1 MYTVDID
8 TGGTMTDGLVADGS
22 QLLAIKV
29 DTTPHDF
36 TVSFRQVLVEAAR
49 ALGHGDD
56 VSSFLDQVSFI
67 RWSSTITS
75 NALGEGKGAKVGLL
89 VRAGHEDDLYGSGR
103 SPAVGTLVAEHNVIG
118 LPETPDAGD
127 VLAAV
132 KRLFEDGV
140 RRICVSLD
148 GAFPDNTPERTVA
161 QVIEGQYPD
170 HYLGAVPVLIGSE
183 MAQVDDAA
191 TRTHC
196 SLINAFTH
204 TRLAASLFQAED
216 MLKYDEGWDGALLVG
231 HINGGVARVGK
242 TKALDTIESGPVFG
256 TYASAY
262 LARRY
267 GLADVV
273 CLDVG
278 GTTAKASIVRDG
290 EPLFT
295 RDGDIFDIPIRAPL
309 PLLRSAVL
317 GGGSVARPDATRGSG
332 GVPQEARGSG
342 GVPQETAKG
351 VALGPDS
358 MGAAPGPACYGLG
371 GDQATVTDAFL
382 LLGYLDPA
390 RFLGGR
396 RTLEVARSEE
406 ALTKQLAEPLG
417 VSVDEAAR
425 LVADT
430 AVGIVADLVS
440 STLAKAD
447 VDPADV
453 TLFAFGG
460 NGSLFAAPVAERLGI
475 TTARVFGL
483 GPVLAAFGSSV
494 SDVVHVYERSL
505 VSAAGDDVRRT
516 AEDMM
521 ATARRDLE
529 AEGFDAG
536 AATFDVELDRASN
549 GAATSGD
556 TPGPGART
564 VRAASIDDA
573 LAEAKDGH
581 VDVVRVRTR
590 FAVGAYEPAGQPP
603 GDQAAPP
610 PLARRALDVGGEKVE
625 APVYDWDALAG
636 RGEVAGPALA
646 VGETMTCLVPPGWS
660 LTIDEFANG
669 TLSTG
674 TPRAPGRG

>member
-22 QLLAIKV
+22 QLVAIKV

-56 VSSFLDQVSFI
+56 VSGFLDQVSFI

-89 VRAGHEDDLYGSGR
+89 VRAGHEQDLYGSGR
-103 SPAVGTLVAEHNVIG
+103 SPAVGTLVAEHNIIG
-118 LPETPDAGD
+118 LPEHPDAGD

-148 GAFPDNTPERTVA
+148 GAFPDNTPEREVA
-161 QVIEGQYPD
+161 DVIEGQYPD

-183 MAQVDDAA
+183 MAQVDDEV

-196 SLINAFTH
+196 SLINAYTH
-204 TRLAASLFQAED
+204 TRLASSLFQAED
-216 MLKYDEGWDGALLVG
+216 MLKYDEGWDGPLLVG

-267 GLADVV
+267 GLSDVV

-278 GTTAKASIVRDG
+278 GTTAKASVVAGG

-295 RDGDIFDIPIRAPL
+295 RDGDIFDIPVRASL

-317 GGGSVARPDATRGSG
+317 GGGSVARPHKDAMG
-332 GVPQEARGSG
+332 GV
-342 GVPQETAKG
+342 T
-351 VALGPDS
+351 LGPDS

-371 GDQATVTDAFL
+371 GDQPTVTDAFL
-382 LLGYLDPA
+382 LLGHLDA
-390 RFLGGR
+390 AHFLGGR

-406 ALTKQLAEPLG
+406 VLSRQLAQPLG
-417 VSVDEAAR
+417 MSVEEAAR

-440 STLAKAD
+440 STLGKAD
-447 VDPADV
+447 LDPAGV
-453 TLFAFGG
+453 TLFAYGG

-494 SDVVHVYERSL
+494 SDVVHVYERSI
-505 VSAAGDDVRRT
+505 VHGAAVDA
-516 AEDMM
+516 AEEELR
-521 ATARRDLE
+521 ATAARDLE
-529 AEGFDAG
+529 AEGFDPA
-536 AATFDVELDRASN
+536 
-549 GAATSGD
+549 
-556 TPGPGART
+556 
-564 VRAASIDDA
+564 AASIEVEHDRAGNGSGGDV
-573 LAEAKDGH
+573 E
-581 VDVVRVRTR
+581 VVRVRAR
-590 FAVGAYEPAGQPP
+590 FAVGAYEPVGHPP
-603 GDQAAPP
+603 GDSDPP
-610 PLARRALDVGGEKVE
+610 IPLARRALDVGGQKTE
-625 APVYDWDALAG
+625 APVYDWGALAG
-636 RGEVAGPALA
+636 RGEIAGPALA

-660 LTIDEFANG
+660 LEIDEFANG
-669 TLSTG
+669 TLTTG
-674 TPRAPGRG
+674 TPRAPRRG

>member
-29 DTTPHDF
+29 DTTPHDY

-49 ALGHGDD
+49 ALGHGEDL
-56 VSSFLDQVSFI
+56 SGFLDQVSFI

-89 VRAGHEDDLYGSGR
+89 VRAGHEQDLYGSGR
-103 SPAVGTLVAEHNVIG
+103 SPAVGTLVAEHNIIG
-118 LPETPDAGD
+118 LPENPDAGD

-148 GAFPDNTPERTVA
+148 GAFPDNSPERAVA
-161 QVIEGQYPD
+161 AVIEGQYPD

-183 MAQVDDAA
+183 MAQVDDEA

-196 SLINAFTH
+196 SLINAYTH
-204 TRLAASLFQAED
+204 TRLASSLFQAED
-216 MLKYDEGWDGALLVG
+216 MLKYDEGWDGPLLVG

-256 TYASAY
+256 THASAY

-267 GLADVV
+267 GLSDVV

-278 GTTAKASIVRDG
+278 GTTAKASVVVGG

-295 RDGDIFDIPIRAPL
+295 RDGDIFDIPVRAPL

-317 GGGSVARPDATRGSG
+317 GGGSVARPHKDGNG
-332 GVPQEARGSG
+332 GV
-342 GVPQETAKG
+342 T
-351 VALGPDS
+351 LGPDS

-371 GDQATVTDAFL
+371 GDQATVTDALL
-382 LLGYLDPA
+382 LLGHLDPG

-396 RTLEVARSEE
+396 RTLVVARSEE
-406 ALTKQLAEPLG
+406 VLTKHVAEPLG
-417 VSVDEAAR
+417 VSVEEAAR

-440 STLAKAD
+440 STLAKANLN
-447 VDPADV
+447 PADI
-453 TLFAFGG
+453 TLFAYGG

-483 GPVLAAFGSSV
+483 GPVFAAFGSSV
-494 SDVVHVYERSL
+494 SDVVHVYERSI
-505 VSAAGDDVRRT
+505 VATAGDDVRRT
-516 AEDMM
+516 AEDLIG
-521 ATARRDLE
+521 TARRDLE

-536 AATFDVELDRASN
+536 VAGLDVELDLASN
-549 GAATSGD
+549 GSS
-556 TPGPGART
+556 ART

-581 VDVVRVRTR
+581 VDVVRVRAR
-590 FAVGAYEPAGQPP
+590 FAVGAYEPVGQPP
-603 GDQAAPP
+603 GDSDPP
-610 PLARRALDVGGEKVE
+610 TSLAQRALDVGGQKAQ

-636 RGEVAGPALA
+636 RGEIAGPALA

>member
-56 VSSFLDQVSFI
+56 VSGFLDQVSFI

-89 VRAGHEDDLYGSGR
+89 VRAGHEQDLYGSGR

-118 LPETPDAGD
+118 LPENPGAGD

-148 GAFPDNTPERTVA
+148 GAFPDNTPEREVA
-161 QVIEGQYPD
+161 DVIEGQYPD

-183 MAQVDDAA
+183 MAQVDDEA

-196 SLINAFTH
+196 SLINAYTH
-204 TRLAASLFQAED
+204 TRLASSLFQAED
-216 MLKYDEGWDGALLVG
+216 MLKYDEGWDGPLLVG

-267 GLADVV
+267 GLSDVV

-278 GTTAKASIVRDG
+278 GTTAKASVVAGG

-295 RDGDIFDIPIRAPL
+295 RDGDIFDIPVRAPL

-317 GGGSVARPDATRGSG
+317 GGGSVARPHKDAKG
-332 GVPQEARGSG
+332 GV
-342 GVPQETAKG
+342 T
-351 VALGPDS
+351 LGPDS

-371 GDQATVTDAFL
+371 GDQPTVTDAFL
-382 LLGYLDPA
+382 LLGHLDPA
-390 RFLGGR
+390 HFLGGR

-406 ALTKQLAEPLG
+406 VLSRQLAEPLG
-417 VSVDEAAR
+417 MSVEQAAR

-440 STLAKAD
+440 STLGKVD
-447 VDPADV
+447 LDPAGV
-453 TLFAFGG
+453 TLFAYGG

-494 SDVVHVYERSL
+494 SDVVHVYERSI
-505 VSAAGDDVRRT
+505 VHGAAVDA
-516 AEDMM
+516 AEEELR
-521 ATARRDLE
+521 ATAARDLE
-529 AEGFDAG
+529 AEGFDPATASIEVEHDRAG
-536 AATFDVELDRASN
+536 NGSGGDVE
-549 GAATSGD
+549 
-556 TPGPGART
+556 
-564 VRAASIDDA
+564 
-573 LAEAKDGH
+573 
-581 VDVVRVRTR
+581 VVRVRAR
-590 FAVGAYEPAGQPP
+590 YAVGAYEPVGQPP
-603 GDQAAPP
+603 GDSDPP
-610 PLARRALDVGGEKVE
+610 IPLARRALDVGGQKTE

-636 RGEVAGPALA
+636 RGEIAGPALA

-669 TLSTG
+669 TLTTG

>member
-118 LPETPDAGD
+118 LPATPDAGD

-170 HYLGAVPVLIGSE
+170 HYLGAVPVLMGSE

-204 TRLAASLFQAED
+204 TRLASSLFQAED
-216 MLKYDEGWDGALLVG
+216 MLKYDEGWDGPLLVG

-256 TYASAY
+256 THASAY

-267 GLADVV
+267 GFADVV

-278 GTTAKASIVRDG
+278 GTTAKASIVLGG

-295 RDGDIFDIPIRAPL
+295 RDGDIFDIPVRAPL

-317 GGGSVARPDATRGSG
+317 GGGSVARPDSTG
-332 GVPQEARGSG
+332 
-342 GVPQETAKG
+342 KG
-351 VALGPDS
+351 VTLGPDS

-382 LLGYLDPA
+382 LLGYLDPV

-396 RTLEVARSEE
+396 RTLEAARSEE

-417 VSVDEAAR
+417 MSLNEAAR

-430 AVGIVADLVS
+430 AVGVVADLVS

-447 VDPADV
+447 LDPGGV

-494 SDVVHVYERSL
+494 SDVVHVYERSI
-505 VSAAGDDVRRT
+505 VSAAVGDVRRT

-536 AATFDVELDRASN
+536 AATFDVELDLASN

-556 TPGPGART
+556 TPGPGTRT

-581 VDVVRVRTR
+581 VDVVRVRAR
-590 FAVGAYEPAGQPP
+590 FAVGAYEPTGQPP
-603 GDQAAPP
+603 GDQVAPP
-610 PLARRALDVGGEKVE
+610 PLARRALTIAGEQLQ
-625 APVYDWDALAG
+625 APVYDWDALPG
-636 RGEVAGPALA
+636 RGAIDGPALA

>member
-8 TGGTMTDGLVADGS
+8 TGGTMTDGLVAGGS

-56 VSSFLDQVSFI
+56 LSGFLDQVSFI

-89 VRAGHEDDLYGSGR
+89 VRAGHEQDLYGSGR

-118 LPETPDAGD
+118 LPENPDAGD

-140 RRICVSLD
+140 RRICLSLD
-148 GAFPDNTPERTVA
+148 GAFPDNSPERAVA
-161 QVIEGQYPD
+161 AVIEGQYPD

-183 MAQVDDAA
+183 MAQVDDEA

-196 SLINAFTH
+196 SLINAYTH
-204 TRLAASLFQAED
+204 TRLASSLFQAED
-216 MLKYDEGWDGALLVG
+216 MLKYDQGWDGPLLVG

-256 TYASAY
+256 THASAY

-267 GLADVV
+267 GLDDVV

-278 GTTAKASIVRDG
+278 GTTAKASLVRGG
-290 EPLFT
+290 EPTFT
-295 RDGDIFDIPIRAPL
+295 RDGDIFDIPVRAPL

-317 GGGSVARPDATRGSG
+317 GGGSVARPAG
-332 GVPQEARGSG
+332 
-342 GVPQETAKG
+342 KG
-351 VALGPDS
+351 VTLGPDS

-382 LLGYLDPA
+382 LLGYLDPG

-396 RTLEVARSEE
+396 RALEVARAEE
-406 ALTKQLAEPLG
+406 VLTKRVAEPLG
-417 VSVDEAAR
+417 VSVEEAAR

-440 STLAKAD
+440 STLAKGGL
-447 VDPADV
+447 DPADV

-494 SDVVHVYERSL
+494 SDVVHVYERSI
-505 VSAAGDDVRRT
+505 VAAAGDDVGRT
-516 AEDMM
+516 AEDLI

-529 AEGFDAG
+529 AEGFDAS
-536 AATFDVELDRASN
+536 AATLDVELDLASN
-549 GAATSGD
+549 GAS
-556 TPGPGART
+556 ART
-564 VRAASIDDA
+564 VRGDSVDGA
-573 LAEAKDGH
+573 LAQAKDGH
-581 VDVVRVRTR
+581 VDVVRVRAR
-590 FAVGAYEPAGQPP
+590 FAVGAYEPVGQPP
-603 GDQAAPP
+603 GDSDPP
-610 PLARRALDVGGEKVE
+610 TPLANRALDVGSEKTE

-636 RGEVAGPALA
+636 RGEIAGPALV

-660 LTIDEFANG
+660 LTVDEFANG

-674 TPRAPGRG
+674 TPRAPERG

>member
-56 VSSFLDQVSFI
+56 VSGFLDQVSFI

-89 VRAGHEDDLYGSGR
+89 VRAGHEQDLYGSGR

-118 LPETPDAGD
+118 LPENPGAGD

-148 GAFPDNTPERTVA
+148 GAFPDNTPEREVA
-161 QVIEGQYPD
+161 DVIEGQYPD

-183 MAQVDDAA
+183 MAQVDDEA

-196 SLINAFTH
+196 SLINAYTH
-204 TRLAASLFQAED
+204 TRLASGLFQAED
-216 MLKYDEGWDGALLVG
+216 MLKYDEGWDGPLLVG

-267 GLADVV
+267 GLSDVV

-278 GTTAKASIVRDG
+278 GTTAKASVVAGG

-295 RDGDIFDIPIRAPL
+295 RDGDIFDIPVRAPL

-317 GGGSVARPDATRGSG
+317 GGGSVARPHKDAKG
-332 GVPQEARGSG
+332 GV
-342 GVPQETAKG
+342 T
-351 VALGPDS
+351 LGPDS

-371 GDQATVTDAFL
+371 GDQPTVTDAFL
-382 LLGYLDPA
+382 LLGHLDPA
-390 RFLGGR
+390 HFLGGR

-406 ALTKQLAEPLG
+406 VLSRQLAEPLG
-417 VSVDEAAR
+417 MSVEQAAR

-440 STLAKAD
+440 STLGKAD
-447 VDPADV
+447 LDPAGV
-453 TLFAFGG
+453 TLFAYGG

-494 SDVVHVYERSL
+494 SDVVHVYERSI
-505 VSAAGDDVRRT
+505 VHGAAVDA
-516 AEDMM
+516 AEEELR
-521 ATARRDLE
+521 ATAARDLE
-529 AEGFDAG
+529 AEGFDPATASIEVEHDRAG
-536 AATFDVELDRASN
+536 NGSGGDVE
-549 GAATSGD
+549 
-556 TPGPGART
+556 
-564 VRAASIDDA
+564 
-573 LAEAKDGH
+573 
-581 VDVVRVRTR
+581 VVRVRAR
-590 FAVGAYEPAGQPP
+590 YAVGAYEPVGQPP
-603 GDQAAPP
+603 GDSDPP
-610 PLARRALDVGGEKVE
+610 IPLARRALDVGGQKTE

-636 RGEVAGPALA
+636 RGEIAGPALA

-669 TLSTG
+669 TLTTG

>member
-56 VSSFLDQVSFI
+56 LSGFLDHVSFI

-89 VRAGHEDDLYGSGR
+89 VRAGHEQDLYGSGR
-103 SPAVGTLVAEHNVIG
+103 SPAVGTLVAEHNIIG
-118 LPETPDAGD
+118 LPENPDAGD

-148 GAFPDNTPERTVA
+148 GAFPDNTPERVVA
-161 QVIEGQYPD
+161 EVIEGQYPD

-183 MAQVDDAA
+183 MAQVDDEA

-196 SLINAFTH
+196 SLINAYTH
-204 TRLAASLFQAED
+204 TRLASSLFQAED
-216 MLKYDEGWDGALLVG
+216 MLKYDEGWAGPLLVG

-256 TYASAY
+256 THASAY

-267 GLADVV
+267 ALSDVV

-278 GTTAKASIVRDG
+278 GTTAKASVVVGG

-295 RDGDIFDIPIRAPL
+295 RDGDIFDIPVRAPL

-317 GGGSVARPDATRGSG
+317 GGGSVARPHKDAKG
-332 GVPQEARGSG
+332 GV
-342 GVPQETAKG
+342 T
-351 VALGPDS
+351 LGPDS

-396 RTLEVARSEE
+396 RTLEVARAEE
-406 ALTKQLAEPLG
+406 VLTKQLAEPLG
-417 VSVDEAAR
+417 VSVGEAAR

-440 STLAKAD
+440 STLAKAGLE
-447 VDPADV
+447 PAGV

-494 SDVVHVYERSL
+494 SDVVHVYERSIASGASGA
-505 VSAAGDDVRRT
+505 SADA
-516 AEDMM
+516 AEEELR
-521 ATARRDLE
+521 ATAARDLE
-529 AEGFDAG
+529 AEGFDPA
-536 AATFDVELDRASN
+536 AATIDVEHDRRGN
-549 GAATSGD
+549 GSG
-556 TPGPGART
+556 GP
-564 VRAASIDDA
+564 
-573 LAEAKDGH
+573 
-581 VDVVRVRTR
+581 VDVVRVRAR
-590 FAVGAYEPAGQPP
+590 FAVGAYEPVGQPP
-603 GDQAAPP
+603 GDSDPP
-610 PLARRALDVGGEKVE
+610 TPLTRRALDVGAQKTE
-625 APVYDWDALAG
+625 APVYDWDALGG
-636 RGEVAGPALA
+636 RGEIAGPALA

-660 LTIDEFANG
+660 LEIDEFSNG
-669 TLSTG
+669 TLTTG